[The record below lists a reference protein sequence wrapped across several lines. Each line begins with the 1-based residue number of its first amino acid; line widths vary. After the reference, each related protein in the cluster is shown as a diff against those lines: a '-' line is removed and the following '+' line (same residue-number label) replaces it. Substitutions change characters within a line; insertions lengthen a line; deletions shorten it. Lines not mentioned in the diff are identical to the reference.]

1 MAACRMSDTFH
12 QHIPVFLDEVIDH
25 LLISSDGIYVDAT
38 FGRGG
43 HSKAI
48 LNHLSQKGRL
58 IAFDQD
64 EEAVTYAKKEIHD
77 KRFSIYHS
85 SFSRIQMFLQKAGV
99 FGNIHG
105 ILFDLGVSSPQLD
118 DQTRGF
124 SFMKE
129 GPLDMRMDKSR
140 EMSAM
145 NWLATVDEKTLA
157 DILFQYGEE
166 KFSRRIARAIVAAR
180 SRSPLKTTTQLAN
193 IITAALP
200 SSMRPKDKHAATRSF
215 LAIRIYINQELQE
228 LEKALPE
235 ALQALA
241 VGGRLAVISFH
252 SLEDR
257 LVKQFIRQQ
266 EKGEPLPRGLPIKR
280 SLFNP
285 RLQSVGKPIKPS
297 LQELNTNPRARSAIL
312 RIAEKQS

>member
-180 SRSPLKTTTQLAN
+180 SRSP
-193 IITAALP
+193 
-200 SSMRPKDKHAATRSF
+200 RSF